1 MLVYSKDRSDK
12 AMTTRE
18 MVISPLKLATVLGAA
33 LLLWGVLLALTSS
46 PAHAVPAY
54 SGGSCSTADGTTTCA
69 FGPTG
74 SEDAFV
80 VPAGVSSVHVVAT
93 GAPGGTAF
101 GPASGGRGAQVSG
114 DLTVTPDDTL
124 YVNVGGA
131 PTSGGCAE
139 VSGDPAE
146 CVGGFNGGG
155 TSIFGGGG
163 GGASDVRTVASGQ
176 DKSLS
181 SRLIVAGGG
190 GGGGASLTCFAGGDG
205 FQISGGAGGDAG
217 LPGGTTPCGS
227 TLGGTGG
234 AAGGQ
239 NAGGSGGSGTQGAG
253 QSGSLGLGGNGG
265 NNFGGA
271 GGGGYYGGGGGGAYN
286 DGIDDDG
293 PAGGGGGGS
302 NLVPAGGTAAIATGG
317 PSITIS
323 YVTPKN
329 QAPVAVD
336 DSATTNEDTATDIDV
351 LSNDTDADKDALS
364 ISGFTQPS
372 HGTVSEKADGT
383 LTYAPEK
390 DFNGSDSFTYKAND
404 GTADSNTATIKI
416 TVRAV
421 NDDPVANPDAIDVAE
436 DTPTV
441 LDVLAN
447 DTDVDGDSLEVSGVI
462 ISSLKGGW
470 HLKGGQLTYTPPQNF
485 TGTEELDYEV
495 TDNHGGFDTAS
506 VKINVT
512 PVNDAPTAKD
522 GSYTT
527 NEDTPANMALGATD
541 AEGDALTYSIVGGPA
556 HGKLTGSGDNRTY
569 TPDPDYNGPDSFTF
583 KASDGTADSNVATVN
598 ISVKAVNDAPTV
610 TVVAGRASQSACL
623 SDTSGRLTLKLSD
636 VDSNLSDL
644 KPSVAGSSDTKL
656 VPNANVTFGGT
667 GGTRTAAISTV
678 PGRTG
683 TSTVTLK
690 VSDGQAS
697 SSVPVTVRAGGNG
710 RDTLSG
716 TSGADLLLGQNGDDT
731 LSSLGASDVLCGA
744 NGDDKLSG
752 GMGSDT
758 FDGGPGT
765 DTAPDYIAAEGDS
778 RTNIP

>member
-1 MLVYSKDRSDK
+1 VYNKERSAK
-12 AMTTRE
+12 KMTTRE
-18 MVISPLKLATVLGAA
+18 MVINPLKVATVLGAA

-46 PAHAVPAY
+46 PAHAVP
-54 SGGSCSTADGTTTCA
+54 SSSCSTADGTTTCT
-69 FGPTG
+69 FDPTG
-74 SEDAFV
+74 AEATFK

-93 GAPGGTAF
+93 GAPGDTAF

-139 VSGDPAE
+139 ISGDPAE

-163 GGASDVRTVASGQ
+163 GGASDVRAVASGQ

-217 LPGGTTPCGS
+217 LPGGTTRCGS

-265 NNFGGA
+265 NDFGGA
-271 GGGGYYGGGGGGAYN
+271 GGGWYGGGGGGAYN

-336 DSATTNEDTATDIDV
+336 DSATTDEDTATDIDV
-351 LSNDTDADKDALS
+351 LSNDTDADNDALS
-364 ISGFTQPS
+364 VSGFTQPS
-372 HGTVSEKADGT
+372 HGTVSENDDGT
-383 LTYAPEK
+383 LTYAPGK
-390 DFNGSDSFTYKAND
+390 DYNGEDSLTYTVGD
-404 GTADSNTATIKI
+404 GTADSNEVKVKI
-416 TVRAV
+416 TVSPV
-421 NDDPVANPDAIDVAE
+421 NDDPVANPDSIDVAE
-436 DTPTV
+436 DTPTA

-470 HLKGGQLTYTPPQNF
+470 HLKGGQLTYTPPSNF
-485 TGTEELDYEV
+485 TGTEALDYEV

-506 VKINVT
+506 IKINVT
-512 PVNDAPTAKD
+512 PVNDGPTAKD

-527 NEDTPANMALGATD
+527 NEDTPTNMALGASD
-541 AEGDALTYSIVGGPA
+541 VDGDALTYSIVGGPA
-556 HGKLTGSGDNRTY
+556 HGKLTGSGASRTY

-583 KASDGTADSNVATVN
+583 KASDGIADSNVATVN
-598 ISVKAVNDAPTV
+598 ISVKPLNDAPTV
-610 TVVAGRASQSACL
+610 TVVAGSAIQSACL
-623 SDTSGRLTLKLSD
+623 GDTSGRVTLKLSD

-644 KPSVAGSSDTKL
+644 KPSVASSSDTKL
-656 VPNANVTFGGT
+656 VPNANVKFGGT

-697 SSVPVTVRAGGNG
+697 SSVPVTVKAAGNG
-710 RDTLSG
+710 NDTLLG
-716 TSGADLLLGQNGDDT
+716 TSGADLLLGQNGDAA
-731 LSSLGASDVLCGA
+731 LGGSGASDILCGA
-744 NGDDKLSG
+744 NGNDRLSG
-752 GMGSDT
+752 GAGSDT

-765 DTAPDYIAAEGDS
+765 DTATDFSTTDGDS
-778 RTNIP
+778 KTNLP